1 MKCWLH
7 DLQKSDSC
15 WNCGKG
21 CWFSPLPRSCSGL
34 LCLFRAQG
42 CASHQHS
49 QRVSIIS
56 CFPDSQL
63 SSAGCCLLPRGLC
76 RASMPIPPAVLWNS
90 GFHIRGSALLW
101 THAPSKRKAATASKT
116 WKETIHLPRMAE
128 HSSTLFCPSAVPAP
142 FQLKEHR
149 KQNRNRGV
157 SWKWDP
163 SISQFPWIFQ
173 TADEI
178 CFPVSKGKRWTLGKQ
193 EAPIRKQSKSCEH
206 VWNGLKE
213 QKQFVV
219 VQSVCLTSH
228 SVGSASWKPSR
239 RQLVTVTAIII
250 IISTDAKLLKTLLGA
265 LLRTSGADIVGLSQ
279 EHWILGIKTN
289 TVLQSTW

>member
-1 MKCWLH
+1 MPHLRGRQPRHLKH
-7 DLQKSDSC
+7 
-15 WNCGKG
+15 GKKLFIFPG
-21 CWFSPLPRSCSGL
+21 WQSTVPL
-34 LCLFRAQG
+34 F
-42 CASHQHS
+42 
-49 QRVSIIS
+49 
-56 CFPDSQL
+56 
-63 SSAGCCLLPRGLC
+63 
-76 RASMPIPPAVLWNS
+76 
-90 GFHIRGSALLW
+90 
-101 THAPSKRKAATASKT
+101 
-116 WKETIHLPRMAE
+116 
-128 HSSTLFCPSAVPAP
+128 FCPSAVPAP
-142 FQLKEHR
+142 SQLKEHR

-228 SVGSASWKPSR
+228 SVGSAIWKPSR

-250 IISTDAKLLKTLLGA
+250 IISTDAK
-265 LLRTSGADIVGLSQ
+265 
-279 EHWILGIKTN
+279 
-289 TVLQSTW
+289 